1 MFTIKHIIATTLT
14 LFVPVVYYLG
24 WQTYSHDINA
34 TASGA
39 NTLDNVRNG
48 WYDLSHEAQDAVKAL
63 KSNLD
68 SIDLSSARKEL
79 ATIDHEMKNA
89 IGHIDVID
97 FEKWLVN
104 NTMAE
109 MKDTL
114 AELQAI
120 EWKDVPA
127 NITKYVEEH
136 PYETAFYVIETV
148 ILFVPGGFWGPVLKA
163 IGFTKLGVRARSIAA
178 LLQSKI
184 GARVPARGWFAHLVS
199 AAMGGYGR
207 KLLDGWTR
215 IGVKFAGWFGFL
227 AGRKSG

>member
-1 MFTIKHIIATTLT
+1 MITIKHMIATTLV
-14 LFVPVVYYLG
+14 LFVPTVYYLG
-24 WQTYSHDINA
+24 WQTYRHDINA
-34 TASGA
+34 TSTVT
-39 NTLDNVRNG
+39 NILDDVRDG
-48 WYDLSHEAQDAVKAL
+48 WFDLGHEAQDAVKAL
-63 KSNLD
+63 RSNLD
-68 SIDLSSARKEL
+68 SIDLSSAREEL
-79 ATIDHEMKNA
+79 ANIEQDMKNA
-89 IGHIDVID
+89 IGHMDIIE

-104 NTMAE
+104 NTVTG

-120 EWKDVPA
+120 EWKDAPA

-163 IGFTKLGVRARSIAA
+163 IGFTRLGVRARSIAA

-215 IGVKFAGWFGFL
+215 IGVKFAGWLGFL